1 MLLISWKETP
11 LSPTPL
17 LNEGD
22 ERKRFFDSSL
32 LLKEERELSRFSFFL
47 LLLLHHDGV
56 DHGYCRH
63 VDDIVDRTFEVG
75 EVDRLVQTH
84 LDGAYH
90 LAIVDECLDHLVRR
104 VG

>member
-47 LLLLHHDGV
+47 FKF
-56 DHGYCRH
+56 R
-63 VDDIVDRTFEVG
+63 I
-75 EVDRLVQTH
+75 
-84 LDGAYH
+84 
-90 LAIVDECLDHLVRR
+90 
-104 VG
+104 